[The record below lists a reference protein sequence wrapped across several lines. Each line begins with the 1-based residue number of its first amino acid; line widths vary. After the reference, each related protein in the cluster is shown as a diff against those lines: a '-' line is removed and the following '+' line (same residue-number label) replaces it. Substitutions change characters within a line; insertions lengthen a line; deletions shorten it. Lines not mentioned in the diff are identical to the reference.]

1 MMYRWV
7 TKSDR
12 RRYLAVLTLVMA
24 DNIRVWR
31 DAIWPRHFPVQQP
44 TRLLT
49 VECVTWH
56 FDWCVFQNLT
66 LFSPISSLLSTHNES
81 IVHDVGSHLDYCT
94 HFLYISS
101 HSYTHKSAKMNPG
114 AGNFNPGA
122 SSFRPGANSFVPGG
136 QQQGQPGQQQYGGY
150 GGPGGYGGYGQQQ
163 QQYGGY
169 GGYGQQGQGQQGGY
183 PQYNQGPGGY
193 GGYQQQQQAP
203 QQQAFVPGQQRA
215 YVPPQ
220 VRQVQ
225 GFQPPNVGGASG
237 APAGPA
243 PSLNIGGGA
252 PKAAPSLSIGGGA
265 PKAAPSLSIGGGA
278 PKAAP
283 SLSIGGGAPKAAP
296 SLSIGG
302 GAPKAAPS
310 LSIGGGAAKAAPSLS
325 IGGKKEDKP
334 AAAKK
339 EVKEEK
345 EPKEE
350 AAASAQPTVPEPAPA
365 PAAPEADAP
374 VKVIAEVPAAAK
386 AESAFTSTSAPASAP
401 ASSSNANASSTNFSR
416 VAAKNDADAVYKE
429 QVAAGA
435 DAMRD
440 LYGSTGDAVDP
451 NIKSHL
457 NIIFTGHVDAGK
469 STMGGQLLY
478 LTGAVDKRT
487 MQKYEQEA
495 KAAGKETWYLSWAL
509 DSGKEE
515 RAQGKTVEVGRAY
528 FESEKRRYTILD
540 APGHKTFVPHM
551 ITGAAQADVA
561 MLVR

>member
-1 MMYRWV
+1 
-7 TKSDR
+7 
-12 RRYLAVLTLVMA
+12 
-24 DNIRVWR
+24 
-31 DAIWPRHFPVQQP
+31 
-44 TRLLT
+44 
-49 VECVTWH
+49 
-56 FDWCVFQNLT
+56 
-66 LFSPISSLLSTHNES
+66 
-81 IVHDVGSHLDYCT
+81 
-94 HFLYISS
+94 
-101 HSYTHKSAKMNPG
+101 
-114 AGNFNPGA
+114 
-122 SSFRPGANSFVPGG
+122 
-136 QQQGQPGQQQYGGY
+136 
-150 GGPGGYGGYGQQQ
+150 
-163 QQYGGY
+163 
-169 GGYGQQGQGQQGGY
+169 
-183 PQYNQGPGGY
+183 
-193 GGYQQQQQAP
+193 
-203 QQQAFVPGQQRA
+203 
-215 YVPPQ
+215 
-220 VRQVQ
+220 
-225 GFQPPNVGGASG
+225 
-237 APAGPA
+237 
-243 PSLNIGGGA
+243 
-252 PKAAPSLSIGGGA
+252 
-265 PKAAPSLSIGGGA
+265 
-278 PKAAP
+278 
-283 SLSIGGGAPKAAP
+283 
-296 SLSIGG
+296 
-302 GAPKAAPS
+302 
-310 LSIGGGAAKAAPSLS
+310 LS